1 MIDTIGWSLIHS
13 LWQGLGIALALA
25 LILRWLS
32 PSKPQTRY
40 VAACLALL
48 GTLAAP
54 AATFLW
60 LRRHALAATAP
71 FRAQLM
77 DRTLPPDLLP
87 AARHFSLDPW
97 LPWITAAWLIG
108 VVLLSGRWIVSWA
121 WLQLRIRSSNPAVV
135 AQLQSRV
142 AALRQQLHVS
152 RDVLIRS
159 ADWLASPAVTGWI
172 RPTLLI
178 PTSALTGLAPDQLEA
193 LLAHELAHIRR
204 YDYLANLIQTAIET
218 LLFYHPAVWW
228 ISARIRTERE
238 NCCDDI
244 ALSVCTDRLVY
255 ASALVAL
262 EETRDRAP
270 EMAVAAGGPSL
281 KVRIR
286 RILYNQ
292 ETAPSGWPAAALVT
306 LVLGL
311 FLWNAPR
318 IAAQSPDLQPRY
330 QQWLNQTVVYIIQ
343 PDERAAFLKLAT
355 DAERD
360 HFIQQFWDRRNP
372 HPEDPRHN
380 AFKDEHYRRLA
391 YADERF
397 VAPPI
402 PGWRTDRGR
411 IYIVYGPPDE
421 IERDPAEHLEQW
433 RYHHLQGVG
442 DQIVI
447 DFVNGEM
454 TKDPNPGSGRFVPR

>member
-1 MIDTIGWSLIHS
+1 MIDTIAWSLIHS
-13 LWQGLGIALALA
+13 LWQGLGTALALA

-48 GTLAAP
+48 LTLAAP
-54 AATFLW
+54 LATFLW
-60 LRRHALAATAP
+60 LRHSALAVATP
-71 FRAQLM
+71 FRAQLV
-77 DRTLPPDLLP
+77 DRTLPLDLLP
-87 AARHFSLDPW
+87 AARHISLDPW
-97 LPWITAAWLIG
+97 LPWITGLWLLG
-108 VVLLSGRWIVSWA
+108 VALLSARWIVSWA
-121 WLQLRIRSSNPAVV
+121 WLQLRIRSSDASV
-135 AQLQSRV
+135 APQLRSSV

-152 RDVLIRS
+152 RDVLVRV

-228 ISARIRTERE
+228 ISGRIRTERE

-244 ALSVCTDRLVY
+244 ALSVCGDRLVY

-262 EETRDRAP
+262 EEARGP
-270 EMAVAAGGPSL
+270 SVEMALAAGGASL
-281 KVRIR
+281 KARIR

-292 ETAPSGWPAAALVT
+292 EAAPSGWPAAALVM
-306 LVLGL
+306 LVLAL

-318 IAAQSPDLQPRY
+318 IAAQSSDLQPRY

-433 RYHHLQGVG
+433 RYHHIQAVG
-442 DQIVI
+442 DQVI
-447 DFVNGEM
+447 MDFVNGEM